1 MNMEYF
7 LSCDWGTSTFRLKLI
22 NTGDLDVMAEV
33 STGEGIAS
41 TYKLWQQT
49 TSDSTRLDFYKNF
62 LANKIRQIEKQVS
75 VSLDGVPVI
84 ISGMASSSIG
94 MVELAYKNIPLN
106 ADGSDLITYTI
117 NSDASFKHLIFII
130 SGATNKCDV
139 MRGEETKLAGC
150 YSSKSSLYLFP
161 GTHSKHIQIEDGKI
175 VDFKTYM
182 TGEIF
187 DTLSKNT
194 ILALSVK
201 KGEGL
206 NEPKNFENFEKGV
219 LVSRH
224 SNILHNC
231 FLVRANILFNKL
243 TEEENYYYL
252 SGLLIGTELGDLQ
265 VNNSDKIT
273 LAANSTL
280 LPAYTFALDILNLVA
295 KSKLIIVD
303 ADEIVTKGQLSVFNF
318 IKSNSFL
325 TS

>member
-1 MNMEYF
+1 MNIEYF

-22 NTGDLDVMAEV
+22 NTIDLGVMAEV
-33 STGEGIAS
+33 STGQGIAS
-41 TYKLWQQT
+41 TYKLWQQN
-49 TSDSTRLDFYKNF
+49 TSDNTRPDFYKNF

-94 MVELAYKNIPLN
+94 MVELAYKSIPLN

-130 SGATNKCDV
+130 SGATSKCDV

-161 GTHSKHIQIEDGKI
+161 GTHSKHIQVEDGKI

-201 KGEGL
+201 KGAGL
-206 NEPKNFENFEKGV
+206 NEPKNFENFKKGV
-219 LVSRH
+219 LISRH

-231 FLVRANILFNKL
+231 FLVRTNILFNKL

-265 VNNSDKIT
+265 INNSDTIT

-280 LPAYTFALDILNLVA
+280 LTAYTFALNILNLVA

-303 ADEIVTKGQLSVFNF
+303 ADEIVTKGQIAVFKF
-318 IKSNSFL
+318 VKSNS
-325 TS
+325 

>member
-7 LSCDWGTSTFRLKLI
+7 LSCDWGNSNFRLKLVNI
-22 NTGDLDVMAEV
+22 KDLSVLAEV
-33 STGEGIAS
+33 SSEEGMGLLF
-41 TYKLWQQT
+41 KLWRQN
-49 TSDSTRLDFYKNF
+49 TSNSNRLDYYKSF
-62 LANKIRQIEKQVS
+62 LSEKIKEINTKIAAP
-75 VSLDGVPVI
+75 LDGVPVI

-94 MVELAYKNIPLN
+94 MVELAYKNIPLI
-106 ADGSDLITYTI
+106 ADGADLITYTI

-130 SGATNKCDV
+130 SGAANKCDV

-161 GTHSKHIQIEDGKI
+161 GTHSKHIQVEDGKI

-187 DTLSKNT
+187 NTLCKNT

-206 NEPKNFENFEKGV
+206 NEPKNFENFKKGV
-219 LVSRH
+219 LMSRQ

-231 FLVRANILFNKL
+231 FLVRTNILLNKL

-265 VNNSDKIT
+265 INNRDKIT
-273 LAANSTL
+273 LAANPTL
-280 LPAYTFALDILNLVA
+280 LTAYTFALDIINPVA

-303 ADEIVTKGQLSVFNF
+303 VDEIVTKGQIAVFNF
-318 IKSNSFL
+318 VKSNSFL